1 MLNNYKEQWQC
12 TFICLLLNC
21 TFICLLLHYD
31 LNYNVKIID
40 DVHGISE
47 TTASI
52 KSLVYNY
59 PIGNTEVNLGDHILD
74 SYDLD
79 SALGAS
85 VHELRSTFTSTQ
97 PS

>member
-1 MLNNYKEQWQC
+1 MNLFFSCVAKDLISAFSVNCGVIN
-12 TFICLLLNC
+12 LLL
-21 TFICLLLHYD
+21 FLPKLF
-31 LNYNVKIID
+31 ID

-59 PIGNTEVNLGDHILD
+59 PIVNTEVNLGDHVLD